1 MEEMDKK
8 KIKNEF
14 EKQKNILEYNKKQLI
29 INRKR

>member
-1 MEEMDKK
+1 MDKK